1 MKHPRLTA
9 DEADAIKAA
18 MFDEWKAAQTPETQL
33 YLADYIDRLIDI
45 KGMGQ
50 QSAKVLLVEII
61 MFVQRLPEV
70 KYE

>member
-1 MKHPRLTA
+1 M
-9 DEADAIKAA
+9 KAA
-18 MFDEWKAAQTPETQL
+18 MFDEWRGVQTPETQM

-70 KYE
+70 K

>member
-1 MKHPRLTA
+1 M
-9 DEADAIKAA
+9 
-18 MFDEWKAAQTPETQL
+18 

-61 MFVQRLPEV
+61 MFVQRLPEWV
-70 KYE
+70 GSRPSGR

>member
-9 DEADAIKAA
+9 DEADAVKAA
-18 MFDEWKAAQTPETQL
+18 MFDEWRGVQTPETQM

-70 KYE
+70 K